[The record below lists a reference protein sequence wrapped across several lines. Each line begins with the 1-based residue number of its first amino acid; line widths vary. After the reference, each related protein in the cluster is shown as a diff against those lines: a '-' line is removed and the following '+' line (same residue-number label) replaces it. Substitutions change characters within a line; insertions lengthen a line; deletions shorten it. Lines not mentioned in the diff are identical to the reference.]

1 MDVCDTP
8 SLHSRTN
15 HSVCQMPPL
24 TECCNLSPHRS
35 STITVP
41 LDSFPYCSVGM
52 TDTPYQYPTLL
63 HNVMVQ
69 DENTEEKHENC
80 AEMNGRLPSL
90 SLLNNAPVTPVPTES
105 IPSYNGNKLKNQT
118 QSSEGLAPTNCRSKV
133 LLGGRGKHVRSAD
146 ANTCGATF
154 HSKRSC

>member
-1 MDVCDTP
+1 
-8 SLHSRTN
+8 
-15 HSVCQMPPL
+15 
-24 TECCNLSPHRS
+24 
-35 STITVP
+35 
-41 LDSFPYCSVGM
+41 M

-63 HNVMVQ
+63 HNVVVQ

-118 QSSEGLAPTNCRSKV
+118 QSSEGLGANKLQKQGSSRRQGKTCAECRV
-133 LLGGRGKHVRSAD
+133 GPPAARLYCVWGRV
-146 ANTCGATF
+146 
-154 HSKRSC
+154 